1 MLKAEIVTQESVEKT
16 LQEIELT
23 KIQSMRIRKTILRV
37 KNGTCTI
44 FIFYS

>member
-23 KIQSMRIRKTILRV
+23 KIQSMRIRKTILKV
-37 KNGTCTI
+37 KKWYL
-44 FIFYS
+44 YSIYIL